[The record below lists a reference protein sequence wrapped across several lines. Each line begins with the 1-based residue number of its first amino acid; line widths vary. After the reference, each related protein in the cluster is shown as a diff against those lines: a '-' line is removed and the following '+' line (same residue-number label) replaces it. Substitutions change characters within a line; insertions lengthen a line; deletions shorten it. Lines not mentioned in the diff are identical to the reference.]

1 MVYCLTE
8 NADEEE
14 NFVKG
19 VEDAIT
25 EDKPVSRKHAHSIF
39 VGPPGSGKSSLM
51 DRLLHR
57 MKKAFSGSTGVSES
71 IVIVD
76 IDVSSS
82 FHAAT
87 VIDPNTWSEVDYD
100 ASLLRQMNTGSVATS
115 QPAPVQSAVSEEM
128 AGQPQTTISES
139 AGPSIAPESPI
150 TSPPTL
156 SPCSSA
162 MSDPSPMHVSNTVKS
177 ATSSTMLSD
186 GEIREMISAA
196 IKKCGGYKEFRK
208 SYSENFSLY
217 MRDAGG
223 QMAFQEMLS
232 VLILGPSIFI
242 FVFRVDFDLKKKFT
256 VEYRVSPDESLD
268 CGTSSITTE
277 EALLQC
283 LASVYAMDTP
293 ANANIKTHKP
303 VVLIVG
309 THKDKLG
316 PSADK
321 KIADLN
327 EHLDSLVNS
336 YSGFRDL
343 VLYAD
348 TDKHEVMFVVD
359 NTSES
364 DEDFKPIRS
373 KIHSLVSSRGEFTI
387 EYPVRYLLFA
397 LELQHETC
405 NVLGFKKC
413 RAIAA
418 KYGIIGDQV
427 SHLLQFLHF
436 RVGVIQYFP
445 DEGLVMVKPQ
455 VLFSKVTDLVKR
467 TFSSKCFTA
476 GEVRDFEKGLPT
488 ASLVRSVVTESDI
501 ASEKF
506 IQLLTRLHIITPCT
520 LPGEQQERY
529 FMPCVLKHVQE
540 SSEGEPR
547 TDILPLAVQFE
558 CEHCPKG
565 LFSVLVTHLMTAE
578 ESSNHTSF
586 SLMKD
591 KIFRDQVSF
600 EVHSCADE
608 DEMSVK
614 VFPSHLEIRFYPSS
628 CDDRDVSIKQVCN
641 TVREMIKTSLFR
653 SLDCLCYSKEKV
665 RPVMCF
671 KCESCHELHPVKKG
685 KNYHKIYCKKHHK
698 TSHIPPLGR
707 CWYGE
712 GKWSQIIIV

>member
-8 NADEEE
+8 NADDRNEEE
-14 NFVKG
+14 NFIKG

-76 IDVSSS
+76 IEVSSS

-115 QPAPVQSAVSEEM
+115 QPEPVQSAVSEKM
-128 AGQPQTTISES
+128 TGQPQSTISES

-150 TSPPTL
+150 TSPLTL

-162 MSDPSPMHVSNTVKS
+162 PSPMHVSNTVKP

-242 FVFRVDFDLKKKFT
+242 FVFRVDFDLKRKFT
-256 VEYRVSPDESLD
+256 VEYRVSPDESLN

-293 ANANIKTHKP
+293 ASASIRTHKP

-309 THKDKLG
+309 THKDRLG
-316 PSADK
+316 PLADK

-327 EHLDSLVNS
+327 EHLESLIDSCS
-336 YSGFRDL
+336 CFRDL

-348 TDKHEVMFVVD
+348 TDKQEVMFVVD

-373 KIHSLVSSRGEFTI
+373 KIHNLVSSRGEFTI

-405 NVLGFKKC
+405 NVLGFEKC

-418 KYGIIGDQV
+418 KYGIVGDRQV
-427 SHLLQFLHF
+427 SHLLEFLHF

-445 DEGLVMVKPQ
+445 TEGLVMVKPQ
-455 VLFSKVTDLVKR
+455 VLFNKVTDLVKR
-467 TFSSKCFTA
+467 TFSSKYLTA

-488 ASLVRSVVTESDI
+488 ASLVESVVTESDI
-501 ASEKF
+501 ASEEF
-506 IQLLTRLHIITPCT
+506 IQLLTRLRIITPCT

-540 SSEGEPR
+540 SSEGELH
-547 TDILPLAVQFE
+547 TVILPLAVQFE

-565 LFSVLVTHLMTAE
+565 LFSILVTYLMTAE
-578 ESSNHTSF
+578 ESNSRTSF
-586 SLMKD
+586 TLMKD

-600 EVHSCADE
+600 EVNSLADE
-608 DEMSVK
+608 DEISVK
-614 VFPSHLEIRFYPSS
+614 AFTSHLEVRFIPSS
-628 CDDRDVSIKQVCN
+628 CDDRDVTIKEVCN
-641 TVREMIKTSLFR
+641 TVREVLEISL
-653 SLDCLCYSKEKV
+653 SKSIDYLCYAKEKAKHV
-665 RPVMCF
+665 ISF
-671 KCESCHELHPVKKG
+671 KCEFCHELHPVRKG
-685 KNYHKIYCKKHHK
+685 RNYKIHCKKYRK
-698 TSHIPPLGR
+698 TSRIPPLGR
-707 CWYGE
+707 FWYGE
-712 GKWSQIIIV
+712 GQCMYCQ